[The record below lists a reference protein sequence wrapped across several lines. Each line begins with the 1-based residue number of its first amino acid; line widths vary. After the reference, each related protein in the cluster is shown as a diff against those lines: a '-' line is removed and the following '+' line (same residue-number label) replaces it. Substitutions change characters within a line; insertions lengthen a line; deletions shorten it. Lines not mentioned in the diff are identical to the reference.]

1 MLHGGLVGRVERGAF
16 GEDVGKQRPGGF
28 DGRLALG
35 EPLLARGGVQG
46 QNVVCFEQIFFD
58 GVAVYIDLAAV
69 WTPYRGAVAV
79 L

>member
-1 MLHGGLVGRVERGAF
+1 LVGRVERGAF
-16 GEDVGKQRPGGF
+16 GEDVGEQVLGCF

-46 QNVVCFEQIFFD
+46 QNVICFKQVFFD

-69 WTPYRGAVAV
+69 WTLYRGAVAV